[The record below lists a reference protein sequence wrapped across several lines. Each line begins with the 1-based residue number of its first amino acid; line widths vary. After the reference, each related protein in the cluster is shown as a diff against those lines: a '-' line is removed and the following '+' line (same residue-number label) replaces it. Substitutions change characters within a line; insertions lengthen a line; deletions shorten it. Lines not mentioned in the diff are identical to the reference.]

1 LPCSVF
7 FRTAKVR
14 TQSETGKFLKKKIIG
29 KPVNR
34 AFFSAFNDRYL
45 PQFQLKAEF
54 SSQMKDFS
62 YITNSHPAFIES
74 LYQEFLKNPSGV
86 DPDLRKFFEGFDFA
100 VANGSAVAV
109 NGQPVA
115 GTTAID
121 WMKEVRVY
129 RLILGYRNKGHL
141 LAKTNPIRTRKDRGA
156 NLELSFFGLSDADL
170 DTVYQAGNLIG
181 LGATSLRNILS
192 HLQQSYAGHVG
203 IEFKYISDQKKI
215 DWLTTEMEQRFTNPV
230 TIEKQKRILEKLNE
244 GVIFEKFLHTKYIG
258 QKRFSL
264 EGGETTIAALDAIIN
279 VSANND
285 VQEVVIGMA
294 HRGRLNILA
303 NIMGKTYE
311 QIFSEFEGTAAIDQT
326 MGSGDVKYHM
336 GYGSEVQTVDHK
348 AIHLKLMPNPSHL
361 EAVDPVVVGFARAK
375 ADVLYESDF
384 DKLLP
389 ILIHGDASVA
399 GQGIVY
405 EVLQMS
411 NLRGYYTGGTI
422 HFVINN
428 QIGFTTDF
436 DDARSADY
444 CTSAAAM
451 IQAPVL
457 HVNGDDAE
465 AVVKCAE
472 IATRYR
478 QEFNSD
484 IFIDMVCYLRHGHN
498 EGDDPKY
505 TQPQLYALID
515 KHQNPREI
523 YTQFLIENGEA
534 DAQQLA
540 KDMEKK
546 FWGDLQERLDEVKQH
561 PLPYKYQQPEL
572 VWKSLRKATEED
584 FDQSPVTAIKEEEI
598 RRVFDSLMK
607 WPEDFK
613 PLKKVEKLL
622 QDKIKLL
629 QTEQK
634 IDWATAELMAYG
646 SLLVDGKLV
655 RMSGQD
661 VKRGTFSHRHA
672 VLRDENTNLEYNR
685 LNHFQEK
692 QEKFR
697 IYNSLLS
704 EYGVLG
710 FEYGY
715 AMANPNALVIW
726 EAQFGDF
733 CNGAQTMIDQFIAA
747 GEQKWQRQNG
757 VVMLL
762 PHGYEGQGPEHSSA
776 RMERFLQMC
785 AELNLVVTNI
795 TSAANLFHVFRR
807 QLTWHFRKPLI
818 NFSPKANLRNPGTY
832 SHISEFASSGFKEV
846 IDDNFVTAAAQV
858 KKVLLCS
865 GKLYFELA
873 EKQQKENRTDIAI
886 VRLEQLYPLPAKQL
900 DALYKKYNK
909 ATWFWVQEE
918 PLNMG
923 AAGFLQMNLKSIN
936 FGVISRNASAATATG
951 YAKVH
956 AQEQAEIIDTAF
968 GI

>member
-1 LPCSVF
+1 
-7 FRTAKVR
+7 
-14 TQSETGKFLKKKIIG
+14 
-29 KPVNR
+29 
-34 AFFSAFNDRYL
+34 
-45 PQFQLKAEF
+45 
-54 SSQMKDFS
+54 MKDFS
-62 YITNSHPAFIES
+62 YITNSHPAFIER
-74 LYQEFLKNPSGV
+74 LYQEFVQNPGAV
-86 DPDLRKFFEGFDFA
+86 DPDMRKFFEGFDFA
-100 VANGSAVAV
+100 VANGSAVTGTV
-109 NGQPVA
+109 NGQA
-115 GTTAID
+115 TAAADGID
-121 WMKEVRVY
+121 WMKEIRVY

-141 LAKTNPIRTRKDRGA
+141 LAKTNPIRPRKDRGA
-156 NLELSFFGLSDADL
+156 NLDLSFFGLSEADMNN
-170 DTVYQAGNLIG
+170 TYQAGNLIG
-181 LGATSLRNILS
+181 LGTATLKDILT
-192 HLQQSYAGHVG
+192 HLERCYASNVG

-215 DWLTTEMEQRFTNPV
+215 DWLTNEMERKFTQPLSLD
-230 TIEKQKRILEKLNE
+230 KKKRILEKLNQ
-244 GVIFEKFLHTKYIG
+244 GVMFEKFLHTKYIG

-264 EGGETTIAALDAIIN
+264 EGGETTIAALDTIIN
-279 VSANND
+279 TAANNE

-294 HRGRLNILA
+294 HRGRLNVLA

-311 QIFSEFEGTAAIDQT
+311 QIFSEFEGTAVMDQT

-336 GYGSEVQTVDHK
+336 GYGSEIQTPDDK
-348 AIHLKLMPNPSHL
+348 TIHLKLMPNPSHL

-375 ADVLYESDF
+375 ADVLYKSDF
-384 DKLLP
+384 DKILP

-411 NLRGYYTGGTI
+411 NLLGYYTGGTI

-444 CTSAAAM
+444 CTSIAAM
-451 IQAPVL
+451 VQAPVL

-484 IFIDMVCYLRHGHN
+484 IFIDMVCYRKHGHN

-523 YTQFLIENGEA
+523 YTQFLMQNGES

-540 KDMEKK
+540 KEMEKK
-546 FWGDLQERLDEVKQH
+546 FWADLQERLDEVKQN

-572 VWKSLRKATEED
+572 VWKSLRKASDED
-584 FDQSPVTAIKEEEI
+584 FDQSPSTAITENAIKQLFN
-598 RRVFDSLMK
+598 RLMT
-607 WPEDFK
+607 WPADFK

-629 QTEQK
+629 ETEQK
-634 IDWATAELMAYG
+634 IDWATAELLAYG
-646 SLLVDGKLV
+646 SILVEGNIV

-672 VLRDENTNLEYNR
+672 VLRDEETNKEYNR
-685 LNHFQEK
+685 LNHLQDNQE
-692 QEKFR
+692 QFR

-776 RMERFLQMC
+776 RLERFLQMC
-785 AELNLVVTNI
+785 AELNMVITNI
-795 TSAANLFHVFRR
+795 TTAANLFHALRR
-807 QLTWHFRKPLI
+807 QLTWNFRKPMI

-832 SHISEFASSGFKEV
+832 STVQDFVSGGFKEL
-846 IDDNFVTAAAQV
+846 IDDNFVTDPSQV

-865 GKLYFELA
+865 GKIYFELA
-873 EKQQKENRTDIAI
+873 DQQQKENRQDVAI
-886 VRLEQLYPLPAKQL
+886 IRLEQLYPLPHKQL
-900 DALYKKYNK
+900 EATHKKYNK

-923 AAGFLQMNLKSIN
+923 AASFLQMNLKSIN

-956 AQEQAEIIDTAF
+956 AAEQAEIISTAF

>member
-1 LPCSVF
+1 
-7 FRTAKVR
+7 
-14 TQSETGKFLKKKIIG
+14 
-29 KPVNR
+29 
-34 AFFSAFNDRYL
+34 
-45 PQFQLKAEF
+45 
-54 SSQMKDFS
+54 MKDFS
-62 YITNSHPAFIES
+62 YITHSHPAFIES
-74 LYQEFLKNPSGV
+74 LYKDFLTDPTLV

-100 VANGSAVAV
+100 VNGNYAAGQAAPGAVD
-109 NGQPVA
+109 A
-115 GTTAID
+115 GSID
-121 WMKEVRVY
+121 WMQEIKVY

-141 LAKTNPIRTRKDRGA
+141 IAKTNPIRTRKDRGA
-156 NLELSFFGLSDADL
+156 NLDLSFFGLSDKDL
-170 DTVYQAGNLIG
+170 NTVFQTGNLIG
-181 LGATSLRNILS
+181 LGPAPLKQILA
-192 HLQQSYAGHVG
+192 HLQNAYANHVG
-203 IEFKYISDQKKI
+203 IEFKYISDQKKV
-215 DWLTTEMEQRFTNPV
+215 DFLTAEMEQNFAQPLPLNK
-230 TIEKQKRILEKLNE
+230 KQRILEKLNQ
-244 GVIFEKFLHTKYIG
+244 GVMFEKFLHTKYIG

-279 VSANND
+279 TAANQQ

-294 HRGRLNILA
+294 HRGRLNVLA

-311 QIFSEFEGTAAIDQT
+311 QIFSEFEGTATIDQT

-336 GYGSEVQTVDHK
+336 GYGSEVKTLDDK
-348 AIHLKLMPNPSHL
+348 TIHLKLMPNPSHL

-375 ADVLYESDF
+375 ADLISESHF
-384 DKLLP
+384 EKILP

-411 NLRGYYTGGTI
+411 KLRGYYTGGTI

-444 CTSAAAM
+444 STSVAAM
-451 IQAPVL
+451 VQAPVL

-478 QEFNSD
+478 QEFKSD
-484 IFIDMVCYLRHGHN
+484 IFIDMVCYRKHGHN

-523 YTQFLIENGEA
+523 YTQYLIQSGTS
-534 DAQQLA
+534 DAQELA
-540 KDMEKK
+540 KSMEKK
-546 FWGDLQERLDEVKQH
+546 FWSDLQERLDEVKQN
-561 PLPYKYQQPEL
+561 PLPYKYQPPEL
-572 VWKSLRKATEED
+572 IWKSFVKATADD
-584 FDQSPVTAIKEEEI
+584 FEFSPVTAIDDAK
-598 RRVFDSLMK
+598 FNLLFNGLMK
-607 WPEDFK
+607 WPSDFK
-613 PLKKVEKLL
+613 PLKKIEKLI
-622 QDKIKLL
+622 QDKVKLYE
-629 QTEQK
+629 TEGK

-646 SLLVDGKLV
+646 SILTDGNVV

-672 VLRDENTNLEYNR
+672 VLRDEESNAEYNR

-692 QEKFR
+692 QEQFR

-757 VVMLL
+757 LVMLL

-785 AELNLVVTNI
+785 AELNMVVTNI
-795 TSAANLFHVFRR
+795 TSAANLFHAFRR
-807 QLTWHFRKPLI
+807 QTTWNFRKPLI

-832 SHISEFASSGFKEV
+832 SSKEDFLSGGFKEV
-846 IDDNFVTAAAQV
+846 IDDAFVQDPASV
-858 KKVLLCS
+858 KKVLFCS

-873 EKQQKENRTDIAI
+873 DKQAKENRKDIAI
-886 VRLEQLYPLPAKQL
+886 VRLEQIYPMPLQQL

-923 AAGFLQMNLKSIN
+923 AAGFLQTNLKTIN

-956 AQEQAEIIDTAF
+956 AQEQLEIIETAF
-968 GI
+968 NI